1 MLSTVSDE
9 ALPLI
14 VKKKNVRVD
23 VNYIKRHWIGL
34 DKKEK
39 KKRHKL
45 IIIIIVTII
54 QIIIII
60 TIIILTKI
68 K

>member
-14 VKKKNVRVD
+14 VKKNVRVN

-39 KKRHKL
+39 KKRHKV

>member
-14 VKKKNVRVD
+14 VKKNVRVN

-39 KKRHKL
+39 KKRYKL

>member
-14 VKKKNVRVD
+14 VKKNVRVN

-39 KKRHKL
+39 KKRYKV

-54 QIIIII
+54 QIIII

>member
-14 VKKKNVRVD
+14 VKKNVRVN

-34 DKKEK
+34 DEKEK
-39 KKRHKL
+39 KKRYKV
-45 IIIIIVTII
+45 IIIIKLTII
-54 QIIIII
+54 QIIII